1 MAARGF
7 TLFELLVVIAIIGL
21 VLAVVPGFLVRG
33 QPGLQ
38 VDVAARALADGLRQA
53 RSQAVLANR
62 EEVFALDVEGRQFR
76 AGQGQ
81 PLKQL
86 DKALELRLLTAR
98 SELLAA
104 DVGQIRFFPDGSS
117 TGGRIAVARAGT
129 GAEVAVDWLTG
140 EVSIHGTAP

>member
-21 VLAVVPGFLVRG
+21 VLAVVPGFLMRDP
-33 QPGLQ
+33 PGLQ
-38 VDVAARALADGLRQA
+38 VDVAARAIADGLRQA
-53 RSQAVLANR
+53 RSHAVLANR
-62 EEVFALDVEGRQFR
+62 EEVFALDIEGRQFR

-86 DKALELRLLTAR
+86 DKGLELGLLTAR

-104 DVGQIRFFPDGSS
+104 DAGQIRFFPDGSS
-117 TGGRIAVARAGT
+117 TGGRIAIARAEIR
-129 GAEVAVDWLTG
+129 AEVAVDWLTG
-140 EVSIHGTAP
+140 EVSIHGAAP